1 MPFRWREIFEKENEL
16 AKAQADAAVEAHADP
31 KAQLALAIRQ
41 LQDEHDKLEQAC
53 AVVIAQAKTQED
65 KLQRDMTHLAALEN
79 QARAAQGV
87 GHLDAARAIAGQIVT
102 LRQVVD
108 SEKHAY
114 EQAKTAAEQAQQAFK
129 DNSEQLQQKMADAKQ
144 LEAEVDQAAMQHNI
158 NEAMKAVTSMTA
170 HVVPSFD
177 QVRDKVDA
185 QLAQE
190 QADAAL
196 TGGTAASDTGAV
208 NEAHLAHQAAVDE
221 VLQSLGGQPAPVAA
235 SPAASSEQE
244 GKGASRG
251 GSPMDRL
258 AGADHP
264 PTAASTR

>member
-16 AKAQADAAVEAHADP
+16 AKAKTDAAVEAHADP
-31 KAQLALAIRQ
+31 KAQMALAIRQ
-41 LQDEHDKLEQAC
+41 LQDEHDKLEHAC

-79 QARAAQGV
+79 QARAAQSV
-87 GHLDAARAIAGQIVT
+87 GHMDAARAIAGQIVT
-102 LRQVVD
+102 LRQLVD
-108 SEKHAY
+108 TEKPAY
-114 EQAKTAAEQAQQAFK
+114 EQAKAAAEQAQQAFR
-129 DNSEQLQQKMADAKQ
+129 DNSEQLQQKMAEAKQ
-144 LEAEVDQAAMQHNI
+144 LEAEVDQAAMEHNI

-177 QVRDKVDA
+177 QVRDKVNA

-196 TGGTAASDTGAV
+196 TGGTANDNGAV
-208 NEAHLAHQAAVDE
+208 NDAHLARQAAVDE
-221 VLQSLGGQPAPVAA
+221 VLQSLGGQPAPA
-235 SPAASSEQE
+235 PAAIPTASTEQE
-244 GKGASRG
+244 GSGASRG

-258 AGADHP
+258 AGADRP